1 MLKFLFV
8 KPFALT
14 LVLAGFAGPG
24 FARTSRSPQ
33 ETAAPPAKNDYVSSA
48 TCGSCHED
56 LAKKFAQNPHQI
68 LETSEKKG
76 WKDQSCE
83 SCHGPWAGA
92 RRCRRWLP
100 DLRLYEGLGQ
110 GSQ

>member
-1 MLKFLFV
+1 MRKL
-8 KPFALT
+8 
-14 LVLAGFAGPG
+14 LVGKSFGLILLLAGFAGPG

-48 TCGSCHED
+48 TCISCHED

-68 LETSEKKG
+68 LEISEKKG

-83 SCHGPWAGA
+83 SCHGPGQAHVDAG
-92 RRCRRWLP
+92 
-100 DLRLYEGLGQ
+100 D
-110 GSQ
+110 GSQIFVFTKVSARE